1 MDLFEET
8 KFIMKKYGIKA
19 NKNLGQNFLVD
30 ENIVNQ
36 IVEKSQIDNED
47 LVIEIGPGL
56 GTLTQKL
63 LEKAGK
69 VISVELDT
77 NMIKILQERFKL
89 YPNFELIHSDIL
101 KLNLKE
107 IIYKEKDNKK
117 IKKAKIVANLPY
129 YITTPIIMKLLE
141 EKLDLE
147 TITVMVQKEVADRL
161 TVIPGNKNTGAITYS
176 VYYYSEAESI
186 IDVNKDSFI
195 PKPEVDSK
203 VIQFKIRKLPAVET
217 NNEKEMF
224 KIIKNTF
231 TQKRKTLI
239 NALVNTNI
247 VENKQ
252 IGLNILNKLNIK
264 DNIRAEELTLEDFA
278 KITELIIENKN
289 VYDMNKI
296 NIP

>member
-107 IIYKEKDNKK
+107 IIDKEKDNKK

-289 VYDMNKI
+289 VQ
-296 NIP
+296 